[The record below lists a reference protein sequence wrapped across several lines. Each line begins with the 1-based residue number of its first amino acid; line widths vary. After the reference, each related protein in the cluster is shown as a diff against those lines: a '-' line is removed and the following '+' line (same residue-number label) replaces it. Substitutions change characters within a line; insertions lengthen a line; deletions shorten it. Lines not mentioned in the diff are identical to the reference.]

1 MASALAAII
10 LIVFFILY
18 KLSIVIH
25 FFDIHLITLACAH
38 QPLAIVIGHAPEEI
52 LIHVAETMTLA
63 REDEHI
69 ETLVRTNE
77 GIDYANSVRR
87 MNVIVDVA
95 VHEHQVSFQVGS
107 YLRISLDRVNKCGI
121 SCSYLL
127 LDSVMLLAPPSVIN
141 VVVMVSC
148 A

>member
-1 MASALAAII
+1 
-10 LIVFFILY
+10 
-18 KLSIVIH
+18 
-25 FFDIHLITLACAH
+25 
-38 QPLAIVIGHAPEEI
+38 
-52 LIHVAETMTLA
+52 MTLSG
-63 REDEHI
+63 EDEHI
-69 ETLVRTNE
+69 EPLVRTNE
-77 GIDYANSVRR
+77 GIDYSNSVRR

-95 VHEHQVSFQVGS
+95 VYEHQVSFQVGS